1 MNNVIEKEMNLCFDE
16 KTLGFTFQKGAGT
29 IWKWQK
35 DYKPYM
41 ECGNGAVY
49 FCDAQEI
56 THEPFFSGVGEG
68 ILSTY
73 SGFKKE
79 GKTVPYKFQTL
90 VWTES
95 ATGEVY
101 CEWIPLVEEG
111 LEVKKVFWPGPMEF
125 EEKER
130 TGILS

>member
-1 MNNVIEKEMNLCFDE
+1 MTGEERNMNNVIEKEMNLCFDE

-56 THEPFFSGVGEG
+56 THEPFFFRSGRRNFKH
-68 ILSTY
+68 ILR
-73 SGFKKE
+73 F
-79 GKTVPYKFQTL
+79 
-90 VWTES
+90 
-95 ATGEVY
+95 
-101 CEWIPLVEEG
+101 
-111 LEVKKVFWPGPMEF
+111 
-125 EEKER
+125 
-130 TGILS
+130 